1 MFKTSK
7 NIKYQCDHKDVVAKN
22 LGKGTHYIINKR
34 IKDEIF
40 SFFMNKVR
48 RTILESAKNTVIL
61 HAKSNIFKMKKTFK
75 GLFTVAIIAICALT
89 ISSCSNKK
97 FNVEGQITN
106 AADSV
111 LYFENVGLEGITI
124 LDSMKLS
131 DKGDFSFSEEGPSA
145 PEFYRLRIYDQIINV
160 SIDSTETVTIKAQY
174 PQMATNYEVSG
185 SDNCQK
191 IKELALRQISL
202 HKWAM
207 AIQENTAL
215 SVDEAN
221 DSIMKIIDIYKQDIK
236 ANYIFKEPMK
246 AYSYFA
252 LFQTLGNWLL
262 FNPRNNKEDIK
273 VFAAVA
279 TSWDTYYPH
288 AERGQNLHNIAI
300 EGMKNM
306 RITEGA
312 REQAIDAS
320 KIEEAGVLD
329 IALQDNH
336 GQVRHLTDLKGKVV
350 LLDFHIFATN
360 ESPAR
365 ILLLRELYNKY
376 APQGFEI
383 YQVSLDPDE
392 HFWKQQTAAL
402 PWISVRDEDGINSQR
417 IMLYNIQSVPDY
429 FIIDRGNNLIK
440 RAEQMKDLE
449 AEIKKLL

>member
-1 MFKTSK
+1 M
-7 NIKYQCDHKDVVAKN
+7 
-22 LGKGTHYIINKR
+22 
-34 IKDEIF
+34 
-40 SFFMNKVR
+40 
-48 RTILESAKNTVIL
+48 ESAKNTVIL

-124 LDSMKLS
+124 LDSVKLS